1 MIKTCHCLF
10 IAQIELPQPI
20 FAQQKAFS
28 DAGCVSHAPD
38 GTRLDF
44 GVLGS
49 TVPQKGSF
57 YGLPWVMGEIGAAHV
72 GGPTIMQACATS
84 AHCLQTDAAE
94 IAGGAA

>member
-10 IAQIELPQPI
+10 VAQIELPQPI

-49 TVPQKGSF
+49 TVP
-57 YGLPWVMGEIGAAHV
+57 
-72 GGPTIMQACATS
+72 
-84 AHCLQTDAAE
+84 
-94 IAGGAA
+94 